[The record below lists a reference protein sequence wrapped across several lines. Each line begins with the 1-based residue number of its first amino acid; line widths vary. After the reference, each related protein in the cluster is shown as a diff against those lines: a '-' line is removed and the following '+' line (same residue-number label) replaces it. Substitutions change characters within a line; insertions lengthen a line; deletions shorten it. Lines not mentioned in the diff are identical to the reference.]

1 MDGIARIR
9 AREAAETEPESPPAA
24 GAGSE
29 AGRGEAGRGEAG
41 RGEAGRGGP
50 SDVSQISPSAVAG
63 SIRDNV
69 EKVLEG
75 KREVVE
81 LAITALL
88 ARGHLLI
95 EDLPGV
101 GKTTLARALARSV
114 GVSFGRI
121 QFTSDLMPADVL
133 GGNVFNQSSGEF
145 AFRRGPIFT
154 NVLLADEINRTTP
167 KTQSALL
174 EAMDERQISLD
185 GTTHLLQEPFF
196 VVATQN
202 PEEFYGA
209 YPLPESQLD
218 RFLMRIRI
226 GYPPVETEREVIA
239 RRRGSDPFEGL
250 GPVVSR
256 ADLLAAQDAVD
267 GTRVASEVI
276 DYLHAIVLATRGNA
290 GLAIGASTRSA
301 LALERATR
309 AFAVVQGRSYA
320 TPDDVKAIAVGVLA
334 HRVRVAGM
342 NDGAVSRGDAEKAI
356 REVMHSLPV
365 PV

>member
-1 MDGIARIR
+1 MDGIARIGP
-9 AREAAETEPESPPAA
+9 REIEEQEASQAASVAA
-24 GAGSE
+24 AQPGGGSGRE
-29 AGRGEAGRGEAG
+29 KVSGLSQMLPSSVAGR
-41 RGEAGRGGP
+41 
-50 SDVSQISPSAVAG
+50 IL
-63 SIRDNV
+63 DNT

-75 KREVVE
+75 KREVIE
-81 LAITALL
+81 LAVTALL

-114 GVSFGRI
+114 GVSFRRI
-121 QFTSDLMPADVL
+121 QFTSDMMPADVL
-133 GGNVFNQSSGEF
+133 GGNVFRQSSGEF
-145 AFRRGPIFT
+145 VFRRGPVFT

-185 GTTHLLQEPFF
+185 GTTHLLEEPFF

-226 GYPPVETEREVIA
+226 GYPPVETERKVIA
-239 RRRGSDPFEGL
+239 RRRGTDPFQGL
-250 GPVVSR
+250 GPVVTR
-256 ADLLAAQDAVD
+256 ADLLAAQEAVD
-267 GTRVASEVI
+267 RIRVNPEVI
-276 DYLHAIVLATRGNA
+276 DYLHAIVLATRA
-290 GLAIGASTRSA
+290 AASLSIGGSTRSA

-309 AFAVVQGRSYA
+309 AFAVVQGRHYA

-342 NDGAVSRGDAEKAI
+342 NDGSGLRGEADKAI
-356 REVMHSLPV
+356 REIMLSLPV